1 MTSSP
6 TSYPTSAPTS
16 TPTSSPT
23 YGPSSTDVV
32 VLIEGTI
39 IGGIFLVFVIY
50 LVLGYYSY
58 ESDLAEYLE
67 NERLCQQQEELVE
80 SRKSQNEED
89 HYLGE
94 ESEDSPLLRHR
105 KL

>member
-6 TSYPTSAPTS
+6 TSYPTSSPTS
-16 TPTSSPT
+16 VPTSSPT
-23 YGPSSTDVV
+23 YGPSSTDTV

-39 IGGIFLVFVIY
+39 IGGIFLVFIIY

-58 ESDLAEYLE
+58 ESDLAEYIE
-67 NERLCQQQEELVE
+67 KERLCQQDDAVE
-80 SRKSQNEED
+80 SRKARVDEED

-94 ESEDSPLLRHR
+94 DTEDSPLLRQR
-105 KL
+105 RL